1 MPALGEGV
9 GTVGSNLPGLCLA
22 RRSHRCC
29 QGQVGGGVEV
39 AAWVAENRTAPAL
52 GKDGSRQAAAAST
65 GPVATGDLWSAF
77 SEEAGS
83 WDFNGRSDIQI

>member
-9 GTVGSNLPGLCLA
+9 GTVGSNLP
-22 RRSHRCC
+22 
-29 QGQVGGGVEV
+29 VEV

-83 WDFNGRSDIQI
+83 WDFHGKSDIQI